1 MKERESRQVVTG
13 ATAGERSSSRSRLS
27 VAVPC
32 YGRAMERRSFLRM
45 VGAASIAPGIAS
57 ASPPNQTGATVLFDD
72 RAMPLTAIRR
82 KPNDPSSLWIRK
94 RDLPRVNGFDVKP
107 QGACHADICIPIPK
121 TMLDGEWLA
130 LTAFAKKA
138 GQAVV
143 SDVDARVWSFGE
155 IQALRG
161 SFLNSREAPD
171 ITIPDRRGRPV
182 KLSDFRG
189 KKMLLVTWA
198 SW

>member
-1 MKERESRQVVTG
+1 MKERESRHVVTV
-13 ATAGERSSSRSRLS
+13 ATAARDHNQAADLS

-32 YGRAMERRSFLRM
+32 YGRAMERRSFLRI
-45 VGAASIAPGIAS
+45 VGAASIAPGFADAS
-57 ASPPNQTGATVLFDD
+57 APTPTGATVLFDD
-72 RAMPLTAIRR
+72 RATPLTAIRR
-82 KPNDPSSLWIRK
+82 KPTDASSLWIRK

-107 QGACHADICIPIPK
+107 QGACRADVCVPIPK
-121 TMLDGEWLA
+121 AMLDGEWFD

-138 GQAVV
+138 GQVV
-143 SDVDARVWSFGE
+143 VADVDTRVWSFGE

-161 SFLNSREAPD
+161 SFLNSRAAPD
-171 ITIPDRRGRPV
+171 ITIPDRRGHPV

-189 KKMLLVTWA
+189 KKMLLLTWA